1 MYDLRRRATIHE
13 LEEYLFIGREAV
25 ICIFNENCVLAGR
38 QWYSSDGD
46 EHWPEGWTE
55 ETFLDCYGADFPD
68 GDVEIVQVRGKEAE
82 ELAEGGGQ

>member
-1 MYDLRRRATIHE
+1 MGTDLQYDLRRRATIHD

-46 EHWPEGWTE
+46 EHWPAGWTE

-68 GDVEIVQVRGKEAE
+68 GDVEIVQVRGK
-82 ELAEGGGQ
+82 